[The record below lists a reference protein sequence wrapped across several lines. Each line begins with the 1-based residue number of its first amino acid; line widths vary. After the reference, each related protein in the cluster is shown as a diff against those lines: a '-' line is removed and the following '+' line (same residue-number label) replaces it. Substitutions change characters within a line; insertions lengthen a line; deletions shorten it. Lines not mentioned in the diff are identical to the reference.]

1 MPRLGLG
8 SIDLSAIGVGG
19 AVTGIDDF
27 FFESFS
33 AGQMHPMLTTS
44 RTNLIEH
51 SEDIGSNGFSPV
63 GTTVVADQTT
73 SPDGTQT
80 ADLLK
85 EDNSSGSHFMFKD
98 FNLSSG
104 KTYTISVFAKSNGAN
119 RHLKYGDG
127 GVGWSS
133 GFNAFFDLTNG
144 TTSGS
149 GTVAI
154 DDVGNG
160 WFRCSV
166 TGTTSATTSR
176 LIIYSTLSGTT
187 GYQGDNSSGIF
198 LYGLQIE
205 EDGFVSAYIP
215 TSGSTVT
222 VPTTLNDTSD
232 VWDFDGTDIMIAE
245 DPEDEGF
252 WEEGSNLVLNHDYAD
267 LSSELITNGDFS
279 QIGSERITNG
289 DFATDSNWNIN
300 GTFKITNGRL
310 HCISDGSFQYAGQGS
325 IFEVG
330 KTYKLTFDIVDYTS
344 GSIRIRPSGQ
354 SPFNTYNA
362 NGTYTEYITATDATL
377 LIERNSACDLFVD
390 NVSVKEV
397 GQDWG
402 VYEDGTST
410 VTFEEG
416 AVLNI
421 DGSNSNVGV
430 YQENVFANGK
440 NYKIVVNMKATASF
454 NAEILES
461 QGASTVSTIGNVSLT
476 TSYQEFTFYYQGTGT
491 NDLFIH
497 RLSSAS
503 GSNQKIYIKSASVKQ
518 VDPNDRW
525 TLGTGWSIED
535 GTLIYTGTSNSN
547 TEQAGILTAN
557 TNYELTYTVVTA
569 SGDGT
574 LKLFGETTS
583 TTNNLTQTVGTHTK
597 IFFTDGANGTD
608 FGFRVTGN
616 TSGSFVVDNVTIREY
631 AIKPKDI

>member
-252 WEEGSNLVLNHDYAD
+252 WERGSNLVLNHDFGD
-267 LSSELITNGDFS
+267 LSSELVT
-279 QIGSERITNG
+279 
-289 DFATDSNWNIN
+289 N
-300 GTFKITNGRL
+300 GTFDLGSELIDNVDFSSDTWWQKSSANVNISNGKGNYTAGTTEYFYKSNTLEIGKRYKVVFEITDYTTGYLSAFGGNWSSPADEAGTFEIYFK
-310 HCISDGSFQYAGQGS
+310 CVDTSFGLVGNSFVGS
-325 IFEVG
+325 I
-330 KTYKLTFDIVDYTS
+330 
-344 GSIRIRPSGQ
+344 
-354 SPFNTYNA
+354 
-362 NGTYTEYITATDATL
+362 
-377 LIERNSACDLFVD
+377 D
-390 NVSVKEV
+390 NVSVKQV
-397 GQDWG
+397 DWDLESSWG
-402 VYEDGTST
+402 ISGGKANYDAVVQGHYLKQTLSSISAGET
-410 VTFEEG
+410 VKIQFDISDVAAGKTAFLKLE
-416 AVLNI
+416 I
-421 DGSNSNVGV
+421 DGSPETVFTYTHFSAGTYTYYHKITSGLDRLNFVPATSSTGGAFSIDNV
-430 YQENVFANGK
+430 
-440 NYKIVVNMKATASF
+440 T
-454 NAEILES
+454 
-461 QGASTVSTIGNVSLT
+461 
-476 TSYQEFTFYYQGTGT
+476 
-491 NDLFIH
+491 
-497 RLSSAS
+497 
-503 GSNQKIYIKSASVKQ
+503 VKQ

-525 TLGTGWSIED
+525 NLGTGWTISD
-535 GTLIYTGTSNSN
+535 GKAHADTSSTAALSQTISTGAGNTYEVTFTVSNFTTGVLQPQFDGILASPTQINSN
-547 TEQAGILTAN
+547 
-557 TNYELTYTVVTA
+557 
-569 SGDGT
+569 
-574 LKLFGETTS
+574 
-583 TTNNLTQTVGTHTK
+583 GTHTVK
-597 IFFTDGANGTD
+597 ITALGSSHGLLLYAIGTSE
-608 FGFRVTGN
+608 F
-616 TSGSFVVDNVTIREY
+616 SIDNVTIKEY

>member
-51 SEDIGSNGFSPV
+51 SEDIGSEGFSPV

-73 SPDGTQT
+73 SPDGAQT

-85 EDNSSGSHFMFKD
+85 EDNSNGSHFMFKD

-187 GYQGDNSSGIF
+187 GYQGDNSSGVF

-205 EDGFVSAYIP
+205 QDGFVSAYIP
-215 TSGSTVT
+215 TSGNTVT

-252 WEEGSNLVLNHDYAD
+252 WEEGSNLVLNHNYED
-267 LSSELITNGDFS
+267 LGSELIINGDFS
-279 QIGSERITNG
+279 TAGTITNSSYSLGWTSPDSGLSISSGVLNIVRTSSGGRAYASNGSSGNLTITNG
-289 DFATDSNWNIN
+289 
-300 GTFKITNGRL
+300 
-310 HCISDGSFQYAGQGS
+310 
-325 IFEVG
+325 
-330 KTYKLTFDIVDYTS
+330 KTYQLTYTITENS
-344 GSIRIRPSGQ
+344 DNSTLQYHNGGVYV
-354 SPFNTYNA
+354 NTSNSA
-362 NGTYTEYITATDATL
+362 PGTYTVTYVSAGTIFL
-377 LIERNSACDLFVD
+377 LRNAGSDGTTIKID
-390 NVSVKEV
+390 NV
-397 GQDWG
+397 
-402 VYEDGTST
+402 
-410 VTFEEG
+410 
-416 AVLNI
+416 
-421 DGSNSNVGV
+421 
-430 YQENVFANGK
+430 
-440 NYKIVVNMKATASF
+440 
-454 NAEILES
+454 IL
-461 QGASTVSTIGNVSLT
+461 
-476 TSYQEFTFYYQGTGT
+476 
-491 NDLFIH
+491 
-497 RLSSAS
+497 
-503 GSNQKIYIKSASVKQ
+503 KQ

-535 GTLIYTGTSNSN
+535 GKLK
-547 TEQAGILTAN
+547 
-557 TNYELTYTVVTA
+557 
-569 SGDGT
+569 GDGT
-574 LKLFGETTS
+574 NTDFQSAQQNNVTTVGDTYEVTVTVEATSGAVELKGNGVYTRIDSLG
-583 TTNNLTQTVGTHTK
+583 VGTHTFY
-597 IFFTDGANGTD
+597 IVADATYIRFLAHASATITLDNFT
-608 FGFRVTGN
+608 V
-616 TSGSFVVDNVTIREY
+616 REY
-631 AIKPKDI
+631 AVQPKDI